1 MEERLGGK
9 CWGRCLRELVPCW
22 WPGTHPLGLLGH
34 SREQVLSAGQGPA
47 VPTLSQYWALWEQEA
62 CDGWVESDVCRFLQ

>member
-9 CWGRCLRELVPCW
+9 CGGQCLRELVPCW
-22 WPGTHPLGLLGH
+22 WPGTRTLGLLGL

-47 VPTLSQYWALWEQEA
+47 VPTLSQYRALWEQEE
-62 CDGWVESDVCRFLQ
+62 CDRCVESNVCRFLQ

>member
-9 CWGRCLRELVPCW
+9 CWGQCLRELVPCW
-22 WPGTHPLGLLGH
+22 QPGACPPGLLGH

-47 VPTLSQYWALWEQEA
+47 VLTLSQYRALWEQED
-62 CDGWVESDVCRFLQ
+62 CDRWVESDVCRFLQ

>member
-9 CWGRCLRELVPCW
+9 CGGQCLRELVPCW
-22 WPGTHPLGLLGH
+22 WPGTRTLGLLGH

-47 VPTLSQYWALWEQEA
+47 VPTLSQYRALWEQEE
-62 CDGWVESDVCRFLQ
+62 CDRCVESNVCRFLQ